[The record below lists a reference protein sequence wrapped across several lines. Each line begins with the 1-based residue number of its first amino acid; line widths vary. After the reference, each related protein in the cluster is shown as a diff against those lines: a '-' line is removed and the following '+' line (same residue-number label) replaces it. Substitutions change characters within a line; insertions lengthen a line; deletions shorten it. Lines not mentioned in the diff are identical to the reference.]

1 MKRNNVFTA
10 IIASMIFVCLMV
22 SPAISQDAGQKV
34 WRLKYWSTF
43 NQSQFEG
50 AIETRFIESVKA
62 ATGGRVII
70 TPYWNA
76 SLSSR
81 QEALRALE
89 NGVFEIGSLSCP
101 DAPGQ
106 FPVSDVASL
115 PFLFKSS
122 EEALNALTAL
132 YKKGLMPEYGK
143 FKLGALLLTDMQYL
157 VLTKKEV
164 NKLEDL
170 KGLKI
175 RVMPGIA
182 ADTFNALGAIPVG
195 MVTSEVYMSAN
206 RGVIDGFVSSPSRIY
221 EVKFYEVAKVFIDQP
236 AWVGIRFLGV
246 NSKTWSS
253 FPDDI
258 KAIMEKE
265 FAKMGRES
273 LQENTAMEQKM
284 KAMLKEKGMK
294 FITLSPAELT
304 RWKQATQS
312 VETGFIKKLNG
323 LGLQGEK
330 VMQET
335 RATLP
340 RK

>member
-1 MKRNNVFTA
+1 MKRNNILATITV
-10 IIASMIFVCLMV
+10 SLIFVCLMV
-22 SPAISQDAGQKV
+22 SSAVSQDKV

-43 NQSQFEG
+43 TESQFEG
-50 AIETRFIESVKA
+50 AIEARFIDSVKS
-62 ATGGRVII
+62 ATSGRVII
-70 TPYWNA
+70 TPFWNA
-76 SLSSR
+76 SLTGR

-89 NGVFEIGSLSCP
+89 NGVFEIGALSCP
-101 DAPGQ
+101 DSPGQ

-122 EEALNALTAL
+122 EEALNALNTL
-132 YKKGLMPEYGK
+132 YKKGLMPEYNK
-143 FKLGALLLTDMQYL
+143 FKLGTLLMTDMQYL
-157 VLTKKEV
+157 VLNKKEV

-182 ADTFNALGAIPVG
+182 TDTFNALGTTTVG
-195 MVTSEVYMSAN
+195 MNTSEVYMAAN

-221 EVKFYEVAKVFIDQP
+221 EVKFYEVAKVFIDMP
-236 AWVGIRFLGV
+236 AWVGIRFLGM
-246 NSKTWSS
+246 NLNTWNS

-265 FAKMGRES
+265 FAKMSQEW
-273 LQENTAMEQKM
+273 LQENTVGEQKA
-284 KAMLKEKGMK
+284 KDMLREKGMK
-294 FITLSPAELT
+294 FITLSPAEID

-312 VETGFIKKLNG
+312 VEATFIKKLNG
-323 LGLQGEK
+323 LGLQGQR
-330 VMQET
+330 VMDE
-335 RATLP
+335 AKASIG